1 MVVQKV
7 LVIVAVLSVPV
18 LLLGKPMQ
26 EYITHRMKRTQLSV
40 STASEFCVCVCVCL
54 YITALSA
61 SVGRQTSSAGGKRL
75 YKCSPGRGGYKRRRR
90 RGGKREVDEANFNWF
105 RTECR

>member
-26 EYITHRMKRTQLSV
+26 EYISHRMKRTQLSV
-40 STASEFCVCVCVCL
+40 STASEFSVCAVCVCL
-54 YITALSA
+54 YITALS
-61 SVGRQTSSAGGKRL
+61 SCVGRQTSSAGRKRL
-75 YKCSPGRGGYKRRRR
+75 YKCSPGRGGYERRR
-90 RGGKREVDEANFNWF
+90 RGGKRE
-105 RTECR
+105 TEE

>member
-1 MVVQKV
+1 MSLCVQMVVQKV

-40 STASEFCVCVCVCL
+40 STASELSVCVGVSL
-54 YITALSA
+54 YITALSS
-61 SVGRQTSSAGGKRL
+61 SVGRQTSSAGGKRF
-75 YKCSPGRGGYKRRRR
+75 YKCPPGRGGYKRRRR
-90 RGGKREVDEANFNWF
+90 RRGGKRE
-105 RTECR
+105 TEE